1 MINQYCNDCFY
12 DFDWKKHHIY
22 YKSIEQDKK
31 VILKIIKMNLI
42 NQEMLV

>member
-1 MINQYCNDCFY
+1 MINQYCNDYFY
-12 DFDWKKHHIY
+12 DFDWKKEPIC